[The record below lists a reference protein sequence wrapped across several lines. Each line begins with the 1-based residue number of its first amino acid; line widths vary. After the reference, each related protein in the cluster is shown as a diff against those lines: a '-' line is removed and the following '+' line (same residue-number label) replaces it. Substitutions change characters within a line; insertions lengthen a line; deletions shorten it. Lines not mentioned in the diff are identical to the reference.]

1 MRIKKTSEQ
10 EFFQGLNQRIA
21 ELAEK
26 IEETAEKIKNN
37 PDSSTYHLDNFFHP
51 MKIMRKLQKIRDKAK
66 AFKENEEEEV
76 VYVKKVSEKEKP
88 RYYYLPK
95 SQFDRSQLSDIIRQ
109 MEKKED
115 TEPNLGY
122 IS

>member
-1 MRIKKTSEQ
+1 MKIERISEK
-10 EFFQGLNQRIA
+10 EFFQGLNERIA
-21 ELAEK
+21 GLAGK
-26 IEETAEKIKNN
+26 IGETAHKIQDN
-37 PDSSTYHLDNFFHP
+37 PDSSTYHIDNFFYP
-51 MKIMRKLQKIRDKAK
+51 LKVMRNLQKIRDKAK

-76 VYVKKVSEKEKP
+76 VYVKKISEKEEP
-88 RYYYLPK
+88 RYYYLPRSKYDK
-95 SQFDRSQLSDIIRQ
+95 SKLSSLVKK

>member
-1 MRIKKTSEQ
+1 MKIERISED
-10 EFFQGLNQRIA
+10 EFFQGLNKRIA
-21 ELAEK
+21 GLAIS
-26 IEETAEKIKNN
+26 IENTAQKIKEN
-37 PDSSTYHLDNFFHP
+37 PDSSTYHIDNFFHP
-51 MKIMRKLQKIRDKAK
+51 LKVMRNLQKIRDKAR

-76 VYVKKVSEKEKP
+76 VYVKKVSDKEKP

-95 SQFDRSQLSDIIRQ
+95 SKYDKSKLSSLVKN
-109 MEKKED
+109 MEEKED